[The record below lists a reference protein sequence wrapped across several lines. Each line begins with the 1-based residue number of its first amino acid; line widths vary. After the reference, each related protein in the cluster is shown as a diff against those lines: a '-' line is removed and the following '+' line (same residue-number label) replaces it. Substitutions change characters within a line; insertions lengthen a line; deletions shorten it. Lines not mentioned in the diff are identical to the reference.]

1 MLLITIFCYL
11 KLDFLSWI
19 SAWLDED
26 VEPGWTAERESRRM
40 GNVRHYVSATQ
51 AHIKTK
57 HLFAIAQFLPE
68 HVKKFRHLL
77 ALNEC
82 CCCSY
87 FLSQMKS
94 LLNLFISPR
103 DTFSYSFLRGCS
115 IQEKLSYQAYT
126 NEN

>member
-26 VEPGWTAERESRRM
+26 VEPGWTAERESRRV

-68 HVKKFRHLL
+68 HVKKIQILTCFKRMLL
-77 ALNEC
+77 LFLFSKSNEV
-82 CCCSY
+82 SFEFVHIAAGY
-87 FLSQMKS
+87 F
-94 LLNLFISPR
+94 
-103 DTFSYSFLRGCS
+103 
-115 IQEKLSYQAYT
+115 
-126 NEN
+126 